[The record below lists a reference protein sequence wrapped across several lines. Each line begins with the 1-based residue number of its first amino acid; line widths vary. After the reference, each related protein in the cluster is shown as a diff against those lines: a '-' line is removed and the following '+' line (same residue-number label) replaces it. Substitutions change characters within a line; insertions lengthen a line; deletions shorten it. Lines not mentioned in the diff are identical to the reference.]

1 MPPDEKII
9 EHIVKKTAHGKYVEN
24 NNLLN
29 KFQSAFRKGHS
40 CETTL
45 NNVVHDWSKA
55 VEDGFF
61 VIIVF
66 LDLKRAFETVDRSKM
81 IEKLREIGIDENEI
95 LWFIN
100 YLSKRKQ
107 KTKYGNSFSDEH
119 EIPIGLPQ
127 GTALSVLLF
136 ILYINDIVYATQN
149 SKVVMFADDTTLTIK
164 AKNINEAI
172 SLMNDDLKRIFSWL
186 NTNKL
191 MLNVDK
197 TKWMILHKKKIDV
210 TNLTLKINK
219 KEIERVSK
227 IKYLG
232 VILND
237 KLNLNDQIEKCIAK
251 AAQKVNMLKRM
262 SNKLTFDTKKIIYN
276 TVIQP
281 NFDYCS
287 TLYLNTTKDQI
298 INMQKIQ
305 NRGMRIILKCNYLT
319 PKKFM
324 LDALNWLSVA
334 QRIRFNALVMIFKI
348 KHGLVPQY
356 LNDDVK
362 YVHNIHSINLRNSQD
377 FRIPKYKTNIT
388 TKSIFYEGMKLFN
401 ALPNEIKTIN
411 NLITFKKHCRTYVK
425 KETTIY

>member
-1 MPPDEKII
+1 MGGYTIK
-9 EHIVKKTAHGKYVEN
+9 
-24 NNLLN
+24 
-29 KFQSAFRKGHS
+29 
-40 CETTL
+40 
-45 NNVVHDWSKA
+45 
-55 VEDGFF
+55 
-61 VIIVF
+61 
-66 LDLKRAFETVDRSKM
+66 LK
-81 IEKLREIGIDENEI
+81 EIGIDENEI